1 VGQRVSVL
9 FVFWTWNTDFGHFS
23 ILFASN
29 KPEKWKVAQLFAL
42 VCTFLGVFPTAF
54 PSAREK
60 SIGKS
65 MVFFQF
71 LGDPLADSWEKWRK
85 KHRKTLFFA
94 FSAGAIF
101 GGYFALRPPGKGS
114 KNGVSR
120 NLDFW
125 SIFAQKRE
133 KTLIFS
139 LF

>member
-1 VGQRVSVL
+1 
-9 FVFWTWNTDFGHFS
+9 
-23 ILFASN
+23 
-29 KPEKWKVAQLFAL
+29 
-42 VCTFLGVFPTAF
+42 
-54 PSAREK
+54 
-60 SIGKS
+60 

-71 LGDPLADSWEKWRK
+71 LGDPLADSREKWRK
-85 KHRKTLFFA
+85 KHPKTLFFA
-94 FSAGAIF
+94 FSPGAIF